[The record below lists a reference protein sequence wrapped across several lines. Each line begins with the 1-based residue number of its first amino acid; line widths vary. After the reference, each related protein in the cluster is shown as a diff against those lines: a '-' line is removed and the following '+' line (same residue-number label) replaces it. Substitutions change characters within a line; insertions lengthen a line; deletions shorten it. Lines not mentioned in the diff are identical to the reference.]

1 MFIRV
6 LSIKFPNELAK
17 KSVIALSRS
26 LTKEQFSNGLHIRL
40 HADISAN
47 SCMIILLWKNRSNF
61 DVARRNF
68 GEKFIAEVKEM
79 GGIITISEG
88 DAEVD
93 KAKEIDFSGFNEF

>member
-6 LSIKFPNELAK
+6 LHIKFPNELAK
-17 KSVIALSRS
+17 KSVIALSR
-26 LTKEQFSNGLHIRL
+26 TVTTNHFKNGLLIRL
-40 HADISAN
+40 HANISSN
-47 SCMIILLWKNRSNF
+47 SCMIILLWKDRSNF
-61 DVARRNF
+61 DVARKNF

-93 KAKEIDFSGFNEF
+93 KATEIDFSKFNEF

>member
-6 LSIKFPNELAK
+6 LHIKFPNELAK
-17 KSVIALSRS
+17 KSVIALSR
-26 LTKEQFSNGLHIRL
+26 TVTANHFKNGLLIRL
-40 HADISAN
+40 HANISSN

-61 DVARRNF
+61 DVARKNF

-93 KAKEIDFSGFNEF
+93 KAKEIDFSKFNEF